1 MTSRNFSICGITANK
16 YEKIF
21 TRIASHIYHGQLTAE
36 EACNE
41 IRNEIIDD
49 DQFSQIFKKF
59 KTKTKS
65 LIRYILVKIANRY
78 QNETNIAL
86 DFNKVHIEH
95 IMPENNS
102 KWEVS
107 EKDHTD
113 YLWRLGNLTLLGANF
128 NKRNSNKKLSEKK
141 KGYSD
146 SDINLTKKLLAYD
159 DWGVKQI
166 QLRQEEL
173 TTMAL
178 SIWTK

>member
-1 MTSRNFSICGITANK
+1 
-16 YEKIF
+16 
-21 TRIASHIYHGQLTAE
+21 
-36 EACNE
+36 
-41 IRNEIIDD
+41 
-49 DQFSQIFKKF
+49 
-59 KTKTKS
+59 
-65 LIRYILVKIANRY
+65 IRYILVKIANRY

-128 NKRNSNKKLSEKK
+128 NKRNSNKKFSEKK

>member
-1 MTSRNFSICGITANK
+1 M
-16 YEKIF
+16 
-21 TRIASHIYHGQLTAE
+21 
-36 EACNE
+36 
-41 IRNEIIDD
+41 
-49 DQFSQIFKKF
+49 
-59 KTKTKS
+59 
-65 LIRYILVKIANRY
+65 VKIANRY
-78 QNETNIAL
+78 QNETNITL

-102 KWEVS
+102 KWGVT

-128 NKRNSNKKLSEKK
+128 NKRNSNKKFAEKK

-178 SIWTK
+178 SIWAK